1 MTTTLRQ
8 KLASLPADRQEKI
21 EARAQQLIAEEM
33 SLQSLRRARQL
44 TQEKVADLLKI
55 RQENVSRI
63 EKRTDLLLSTL
74 RDYVQSMGGDLRL
87 VVEFPDSSPIVL
99 SGLGELEKEN
109 GKAEKSST
117 PKTSKRSKAV
127 KRMTTD
133 ENAQSP
139 PSRRSDRRHMSGAV

>member
-1 MTTTLRQ
+1 MTTTLRE

-21 EARAQQLIAEEM
+21 EAHAQQLIAEEM

-44 TQEKVADLLKI
+44 TQVKVADLLNI

-109 GKAEKSST
+109 GKAEKSSA
-117 PKTSKRSKAV
+117 PKISKRSKAV

-133 ENAQSP
+133 ETTQSP
-139 PSRRSDRRHMSGAV
+139 SSWRSH

>member
-1 MTTTLRQ
+1 MTTTLRE

-44 TQEKVADLLKI
+44 TQEKVADILNI
-55 RQENVSRI
+55 RQANVSRI

-99 SGLGELEKEN
+99 SGLGEVEKEDATL
-109 GKAEKSST
+109 KKSAAF
-117 PKTSKRSKAV
+117 KKRNRSKV
-127 KRMTTD
+127 V
-133 ENAQSP
+133 N
-139 PSRRSDRRHMSGAV
+139 

>member
-1 MTTTLRQ
+1 MTTTLRE

-21 EARAQQLIAEEM
+21 EAHAQQLIAEEM

-44 TQEKVADLLKI
+44 TQVKVADLLNI

-109 GKAEKSST
+109 GKAEKSSA
-117 PKTSKRSKAV
+117 PKISKRSKAV
-127 KRMTTD
+127 KKMTTD
-133 ENAQSP
+133 ENAQSS
-139 PSRRSDRRHMSGAV
+139 PSRRSHRRHISEAV

>member
-1 MTTTLRQ
+1 MTTTLRE

-44 TQEKVADLLKI
+44 TQEKVADLLNI
-55 RQENVSRI
+55 RQESVSRI

-99 SGLGELEKEN
+99 SGLRADEKEN
-109 GKAEKSST
+109 GRDKKSSA
-117 PKTSKRSKAV
+117 PKKGKRSKSV
-127 KRMTTD
+127 K
-133 ENAQSP
+133 
-139 PSRRSDRRHMSGAV
+139 

>member
-1 MTTTLRQ
+1 MTTTLTE

-44 TQEKVADLLKI
+44 TQEKVADILNI

-74 RDYVQSMGGDLRL
+74 RDYIQSMGGDLRL

-99 SGLGELEKEN
+99 SGLGEMEREN
-109 GKAEKSST
+109 GKSEKSSST
-117 PKTSKRSKAV
+117 KKNKSSKTFK
-127 KRMTTD
+127 
-133 ENAQSP
+133 
-139 PSRRSDRRHMSGAV
+139 